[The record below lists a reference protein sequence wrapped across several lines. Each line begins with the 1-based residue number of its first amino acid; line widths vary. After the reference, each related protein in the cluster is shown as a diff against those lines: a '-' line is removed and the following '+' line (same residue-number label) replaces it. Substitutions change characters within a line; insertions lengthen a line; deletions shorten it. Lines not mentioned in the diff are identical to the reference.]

1 MTLHYRTTVFRDVRP
16 MGGAPVDLVVVD
28 GRIAQTPV
36 GEAHV
41 VDCGGR
47 IALPTLVDAH
57 IHPDKTTW
65 GEPWVSRRPAR
76 GIADLGAQD
85 ADLFRTLPSPVA
97 ERAGRLMAHAVARG
111 TRAMRAHADV
121 APAFGLAGVA
131 ALGEVRARLAHAL
144 DTQIVAFPQ
153 HGVRR
158 APGTGAL
165 LEEAA
170 RTGAADLVGGIDPG
184 TFDGDPGQLDLVF
197 GIADRHRVGV
207 DIHLHDRGEPG
218 LAALRGIIER
228 TRALDMGGSVTV
240 SHAFRVPEDTGEALR
255 RLADDLADA
264 GVGLTTVAS
273 DPDRVLPTDVLL
285 DRGVRVGLGSDGV
298 RDAWSPFGDADM
310 LHRAHLLARCRRA
323 RLDEDL
329 SAAYLTAAHAGA
341 DLLGLPR
348 ADFTRGAPADF
359 LVVEGECLPQ
369 IVVDVPDRW
378 AVVRAGRVVAR
389 DGAMVAADGA

>member
-47 IALPTLVDAH
+47 IALPTLVDAD

-121 APAFGLAGVA
+121 APAFGLEGVA

-207 DIHLHDRGEPG
+207 DIHLHERGEPG

-255 RLADDLADA
+255 RLADDLAGA

-323 RLDEDL
+323 RLDDDL
-329 SAAYLTAAHAGA
+329 STAYLTAAHAGA

-389 DGAMVAADGA
+389 DGAMVAGDGA

>member
-273 DPDRVLPTDVLL
+273 GPDRVLPTDVLL

>member
-1 MTLHYRTTVFRDVRP
+1 
-16 MGGAPVDLVVVD
+16 
-28 GRIAQTPV
+28 
-36 GEAHV
+36 
-41 VDCGGR
+41 
-47 IALPTLVDAH
+47 
-57 IHPDKTTW
+57 
-65 GEPWVSRRPAR
+65 
-76 GIADLGAQD
+76 
-85 ADLFRTLPSPVA
+85 
-97 ERAGRLMAHAVARG
+97 MAHAVARG

-255 RLADDLADA
+255 RLADDLAGA

-273 DPDRVLPTDVLL
+273 GPDRVLPTDVLL

-323 RLDEDL
+323 RLDDDL